1 MSIRGLLGRQ
11 QGSPRHVTRAILLA
25 IMVGVTVMSII
36 AIEKSNRVH
45 KGPLRGADFL
55 YFYTLGHVA
64 SAGHIS
70 ALYDTAALHEAQVAL
85 VPEST
90 NFLYPAV
97 YPPQTAVLFV
107 PVAGLS
113 YGTALLAWSL
123 LTIVGYALIVW
134 SAWRPVADTLP
145 SRSMLIA
152 AAAVFPPF
160 WMLVLYGQI
169 SILILA
175 TFWAGW
181 MALERRRHFL
191 AGVAFGLLAIKPQF
205 GLPLAVVVLAR
216 REWPMLG
223 GAVASV
229 AAQAAV
235 CWLVLGTGAFH
246 GFASTVA
253 LTLNNVDL
261 LEATP
266 VYSQSLRTL
275 TRLMPNAI
283 GIPLWIGAAAIVLW
297 YTARVWRSNAPVRV
311 RLGTVI
317 LASVLVNPHVII
329 YDAAVLA
336 LPLIWFGAY
345 MQEAAAPQ
353 QATRFWK
360 TVAWLFAALFAPTAE
375 KIGIQLS
382 VVLMVA
388 VMLIVVREVGR
399 LKAAPTYG
407 PYAER
412 AA

>member
-1 MSIRGLLGRQ
+1 M
-11 QGSPRHVTRAILLA
+11 A
-25 IMVGVTVMSII
+25 GVTVISIV

-45 KGPLRGADFL
+45 KGPLRGADFV
-55 YFYTLGHVA
+55 YFYTLGHLA
-64 SAGHIS
+64 SDGHIA

-85 VPEST
+85 VPDST

-97 YPPQTAVLFV
+97 YPPQAAVVFI
-107 PVAGLS
+107 PVAGVS

-134 SAWRPVADTLP
+134 SAWRPVAATLP
-145 SRSMLIA
+145 TRSMLIA

-169 SILILA
+169 TILILA

-181 MALERRRHFL
+181 LALERRRHFL
-191 AGVAFGLLAIKPQF
+191 AGMAFGLLAIKPQF

-216 REWPMLG
+216 RDWPMLG

-229 AAQAAV
+229 VAQAAV
-235 CWLVLGTGAFH
+235 CWLMLGTGAFH
-246 GFASTVA
+246 GFVSTLA

-261 LEATP
+261 LEETP

-275 TRLMPNAI
+275 TRLMPNAV
-283 GIPLWIGAAAIVLW
+283 GIPVWIGAAAIVLW
-297 YTARVWRSNAPVRV
+297 YTARVWRSHAPIRV

-317 LASVLVNPHVII
+317 LASLLVNPHVII
-329 YDAAVLA
+329 YDATVLA

-360 TVAWLFAALFAPTAE
+360 TVAWLYAALFAPTAE

-388 VMLIVVREVGR
+388 VMVVVVRQVSRLEVTPTYAD
-399 LKAAPTYG
+399 KAA
-407 PYAER
+407 
-412 AA
+412 

>member
-1 MSIRGLLGRQ
+1 MSIRGLLGRRQ
-11 QGSPRHVTRAILLA
+11 RSPRHVKRAILLA
-25 IMVGVTVMSII
+25 MMVGVTVISIV

-45 KGPLRGADFL
+45 KGSLRGAEFVH
-55 YFYTLGHVA
+55 FYTLGHVA

-70 ALYDTAALHEAQVAL
+70 TLYDMAALHEAQVAL

-90 NFLYPAV
+90 NFLYPPV
-97 YPPQTAVLFV
+97 YPPQAAVLFV

-134 SAWRPVADTLP
+134 SAWRPVAATLP

-216 REWPMLG
+216 RDWPMLG

-229 AAQAAV
+229 AGQAAV
-235 CWLVLGTGAFH
+235 CWLMLGTEAFR
-246 GFASTVA
+246 GFASTFA

-261 LEATP
+261 LETTP

-283 GIPLWIGAAAIVLW
+283 GIPVWTGAAAIVLW
-297 YTARVWRSNAPVRV
+297 YTARVGRSNAPIRV

-329 YDAAVLA
+329 YDATVLA

-360 TVAWLFAALFAPTAE
+360 AVAWLYAALFAPTAAA
-375 KIGIQLS
+375 IGIQFS

-388 VMLIVVREVGR
+388 VMVIVVREVDR
-399 LKAAPTYG
+399 LNAAPTY
-407 PYAER
+407 AEK